1 MQVEVLR
8 PLTKRDGVHPITAR
22 KRLNKPASGTYSG
35 SPLGRLNVVEADR
48 SRTVPDAVKQ

>member
-1 MQVEVLR
+1 MEVEVLR

-22 KRLNKPASGTYSG
+22 KRLNKPTSGTYSG

>member
-22 KRLNKPASGTYSG
+22 ERLNKRTGATHSG

-48 SRTVPDAVKQ
+48 SRTVPDAIKQ